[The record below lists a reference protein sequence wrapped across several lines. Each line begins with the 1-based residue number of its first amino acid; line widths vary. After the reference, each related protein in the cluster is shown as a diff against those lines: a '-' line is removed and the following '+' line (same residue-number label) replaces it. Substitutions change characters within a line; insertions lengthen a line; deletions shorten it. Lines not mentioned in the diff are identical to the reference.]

1 MNAID
6 LFCGCGGA
14 SIGLKSAGYDIAGAV
29 DNNPVACE
37 TYFRNLGLKPVC
49 EDLRYF
55 NGKKIL
61 DHYDLKKGD
70 VDLVVGCPPCQ
81 GFSSLRRTRYSDETD
96 PRKSLVTVFLKRIR
110 EIEPRG
116 VIFENVTG
124 LASKEGL
131 RYYLHPFIHKME
143 KMGYK
148 STWDVINAVDYG
160 VPQFRKRVF
169 ALFLKSEN
177 KPVMVTQTHYDP
189 EDRNA
194 SKIWKTVF
202 DEISN
207 LPSLSPGESCAS
219 LLNHRARKHSP
230 EVLEIIAHIPKDGG
244 SRKSLPEEL
253 WLPCHKRLR
262 DNNEGGAESIYGR
275 MTWGKPA
282 PTITCRCTTP
292 SSGRFI
298 HPEQDRAITPREA
311 ARLQSFPDTF
321 AFPDEFSSAERLI
334 GNAVPAELLRI
345 QVQSFENAL

>member
-14 SIGLKSAGYDIAGAV
+14 SLGLKMAEFKIAGAV
-29 DNNPVACE
+29 DNDQVACD
-37 TYFRNLGLKPVC
+37 TYLQNIGLKPIC
-49 EDLRYF
+49 ADLRF
-55 NGKKIL
+55 LNGQQIL
-61 DHYDLKKGD
+61 DHYNLRKGD
-70 VDLVVGCPPCQ
+70 VDLIVGCPPCQ
-81 GFSSLRRTRYSDETD
+81 GFSSLRRTRYSSETD
-96 PRKSLVTVFLKRIR
+96 PRKSLVTVFLKRIS
-110 EIEPRG
+110 EIQPRA
-116 VIFENVTG
+116 VVFENVTG
-124 LASKEGL
+124 LARKGGL

-148 STWDVINAVDYG
+148 SNWDIVNAADYG
-160 VPQFRKRVF
+160 VAQFRKRVF
-169 ALFLKSEN
+169 ALFVKDK
-177 KPVMVTQTHYDP
+177 KPVMMPQTHYNP

-194 SKIWKTVF
+194 SKVWKTVL
-202 DEISN
+202 DEIGN
-207 LPSLSPGESCAS
+207 LPVLSSGENCAS
-219 LLNHRARKHSP
+219 ILNHRARTHSDK
-230 EVLEIIAHIPKDGG
+230 VLETIKHIPKDGG

-253 WLPCHKRLR
+253 WLPCHKKLR
-262 DNNEGGAESIYGR
+262 DSKEGGAESIYGR